1 MAGVDQVRVGL
12 VGLGNFGRLHAG
24 VLQALPGAEIV
35 AVCDPNPASVTEVA
49 DQYGIAGRHGSLDEV
64 LQRDDLDCVFLV
76 TPEDTHEAL
85 APKVIARGLPLF
97 MEKPLA
103 LTAAVGAQLLA
114 QAEAANLFMQIG
126 FVLRFETRHA
136 MLKELIDAG
145 KFGDLITAR
154 VKRTCTRDW
163 IATYGNRAHLVHE
176 TIVHDIDL
184 LLWLTGS
191 RAVSAYAIERNISGY
206 RYPDA
211 MVGVLRFENGMMA
224 TLETG
229 WLVPLGAPANTLTD
243 TWHGTIDADLEITGT
258 TRSAR
263 IRMLESGLEVSG
275 PSYFAAPDA
284 GLWPEV
290 RGAVG
295 GALRDEV
302 AHFIQCVRTG
312 TPSTVA
318 SVRDALEGLRIGE
331 ALVESARTGAEVRL

>member
-1 MAGVDQVRVGL
+1 
-12 VGLGNFGRLHAG
+12 
-24 VLQALPGAEIV
+24 
-35 AVCDPNPASVTEVA
+35 
-49 DQYGIAGRHGSLDEV
+49 
-64 LQRDDLDCVFLV
+64 
-76 TPEDTHEAL
+76 
-85 APKVIARGLPLF
+85 
-97 MEKPLA
+97 
-103 LTAAVGAQLLA
+103 
-114 QAEAANLFMQIG
+114 
-126 FVLRFETRHA
+126 
-136 MLKELIDAG
+136 
-145 KFGDLITAR
+145 
-154 VKRTCTRDW
+154 
-163 IATYGNRAHLVHE
+163 
-176 TIVHDIDL
+176 
-184 LLWLTGS
+184 
-191 RAVSAYAIERNISGY
+191 
-206 RYPDA
+206 